1 MITLFDNYSQE
12 SWDLHYSLLSSG
24 FNHPTIVLT
33 DDGFLPE
40 DVYSPYEFFTG
51 FDQVVGKSKFFN
63 EIRVPKFWE
72 ITSSG
77 HGGSIT
83 DRHIKRA
90 TIVFSNPTHKRFV
103 KAVEWLDEEGKVFSI
118 DRYNKKGYRFSQTSF
133 NDTGKAIITCY
144 YDKDGKEVI
153 VENHET
159 GNSILNRNEEVII
172 FKNKIDFIIYYLK
185 QTSFD
190 CERIIYNSLGLPFLV
205 AYTMKHDGQDILF
218 WQERPR
224 EDVPENML
232 TLLNSSRYSAKVIVQ
247 RWDSYT
253 KLQEKLPADKGI
265 SYQGYLYPLHR
276 KSGYR
281 PKALI
286 MTNSDQIESLQ
297 KLVETLPELEF
308 NIGALTEMST
318 KLLSFD
324 RYTNVHL
331 FPNMTDET
339 ASNLFQECDL
349 YLDINYGNEL
359 FNAIRRSFEQS
370 MVLLAFE
377 ETVHNKDYVPQQHVF
392 TKDKV
397 LFMVEKI
404 QHMVREQSYWQKCLT
419 EQYNSLKLGNKDGYK
434 KLIDPN
440 EF

>member
-1 MITLFDNYSQE
+1 
-12 SWDLHYSLLSSG
+12 
-24 FNHPTIVLT
+24 
-33 DDGFLPE
+33 
-40 DVYSPYEFFTG
+40 
-51 FDQVVGKSKFFN
+51 
-63 EIRVPKFWE
+63 
-72 ITSSG
+72 
-77 HGGSIT
+77 
-83 DRHIKRA
+83 
-90 TIVFSNPTHKRFV
+90 
-103 KAVEWLDEEGKVFSI
+103 
-118 DRYNKKGYRFSQTSF
+118 
-133 NDTGKAIITCY
+133 
-144 YDKDGKEVI
+144 
-153 VENHET
+153 
-159 GNSILNRNEEVII
+159 
-172 FKNKIDFIIYYLK
+172 
-185 QTSFD
+185 
-190 CERIIYNSLGLPFLV
+190 
-205 AYTMKHDGQDILF
+205 MKHDGQDILF

-253 KLQEKLPADKGI
+253 KLQEKLPAGKVI

-339 ASNLFQECDL
+339 ASNLFRECDL

-377 ETVHNKDYVPQQHVF
+377 ETVHNKDYIPQQHVF

-397 LFMVEKI
+397 EFMVDKI

-419 EQYNSLKLGNKDGYK
+419 EQYNSLRLGNKDGYK
-434 KLIDPN
+434 KLINPN